1 MTFNFSNQKKRFWLS
16 LESQF
21 SLAVFL
27 FVLACLA
34 GCQEESAKWN
44 FAKAMNLAEAGQA
57 EEALEVM
64 ETAFRESPEN
74 RQIKLAYANLLA
86 ENDQG
91 ELGITLCDEILE
103 LTPEDELAHQIRS
116 TCFQYLGEFDLALE
130 NYKRHLSG
138 KISRTPIEL
147 NNLAYFRALARKEL
161 SRANRDINKAI
172 ESEELEYWG
181 CNYIVPLEVRTAVA
195 AGLLSRTLKQ
205 HERSL
210 VELDKQIEN
219 YETKLKTQIS
229 FIQGVVTQL
238 MQENPP
244 EARPATS
251 AQQTTIGT
259 APTGTTDSSA
269 SFAFGEKVEKGI
281 SNARALKQID
291 KNSLGVM
298 LTTRALINEDLGA
311 LALVDRDRKRLQQL
325 GLDFENL
332 AASLPNAEACLTQL
346 QKASMYLDTRGFVSG
361 RRNSKSGNS
370 ALQSQVPQQPS
381 IIENQIFNNG
391 INAINTYENALAD
404 LDCAILASEF
414 MELSLNSSL
423 YNTPDFSAQQ
433 IARRKKMA
441 TRMTAVLIYHR
452 MEIHRLAGKEKAADR
467 DRVLIENLGFEA
479 NGSLF

>member
-1 MTFNFSNQKKRFWLS
+1 MDI
-16 LESQF
+16 
-21 SLAVFL
+21 
-27 FVLACLA
+27 
-34 GCQEESAKWN
+34 
-44 FAKAMNLAEAGQA
+44 
-57 EEALEVM
+57 M
-64 ETAFRESPEN
+64 EIAFRAAPDN

-103 LTPEDELAHQIRS
+103 LTPEDELAHQTRS

-161 SRANRDINKAI
+161 SRANQDINKAI
-172 ESEELEYWG
+172 DSEELEYWG
-181 CNYIVPLEVRTAVA
+181 CNYIVPLDVRTAVA
-195 AGLLSRTLKQ
+195 IGLLSRTLNQ
-205 HERSL
+205 RDRAL
-210 VELDKQIEN
+210 AELDMKIDT
-219 YETKLKTQIS
+219 YEAKLETQVS
-229 FIQGVVTQL
+229 FIQSVVTQL

-244 EARPATS
+244 PPHQPTSTAQPA
-251 AQQTTIGT
+251 IGSD
-259 APTGTTDSSA
+259 PTETTDSTA
-269 SFAFGEKVEKGI
+269 SFAFGEKLEKGI

-298 LTTRALINEDLGA
+298 LATRALINEDLGA
-311 LALVDRDRKRLQQL
+311 RALADRDRKRLQQL
-325 GLDFENL
+325 GLDFANL
-332 AASLPNAEACLTQL
+332 ATSLPNTEACLTQL

-361 RRNSKSGNS
+361 RRNWKSSPLAPPAQESQSTVSDIRILNPNTNPAS
-370 ALQSQVPQQPS
+370 SYEAAL
-381 IIENQIFNNG
+381 
-391 INAINTYENALAD
+391 TD

-414 MELSLNSSL
+414 MELSLKSSL

-452 MEIHRLAGKEKAADR
+452 MEIHRRAGENKAADQ
-467 DRVLIENLGFEA
+467 DRMIIENLGFEA